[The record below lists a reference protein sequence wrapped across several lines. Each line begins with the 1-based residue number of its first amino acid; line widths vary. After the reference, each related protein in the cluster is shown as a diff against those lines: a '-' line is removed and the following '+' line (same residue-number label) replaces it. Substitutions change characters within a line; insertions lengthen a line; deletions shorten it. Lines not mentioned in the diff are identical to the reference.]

1 MSFVVRP
8 GGTLDRAE
16 QRRADLIAT
25 AAQLITDR
33 GYHDTTVSDITNALG
48 ASHGTFYNYFRNRRE
63 ILDAVLDQRF
73 SEIQAHVLGKDEK
86 QADTLDEFVAAAV
99 GIAGRLQTSMV
110 NDPGL
115 IRFLAYEAPAI
126 DQELIDKIDGW
137 LNGIVQLTS
146 RQIAHGVDA
155 GYLRSEI
162 DSEMAGWSVTA
173 LIFAAAAGGLAG
185 PGDVPGDAF
194 IAALADLLRHGLGA
208 TPTQEQ
214 SQQA

>member
-1 MSFVVRP
+1 
-8 GGTLDRAE
+8 
-16 QRRADLIAT
+16 
-25 AAQLITDR
+25 
-33 GYHDTTVSDITNALG
+33 
-48 ASHGTFYNYFRNRRE
+48 
-63 ILDAVLDQRF
+63 
-73 SEIQAHVLGKDEK
+73 
-86 QADTLDEFVAAAV
+86 
-99 GIAGRLQTSMV
+99 MV